1 MKDLSMRDKSY
12 RWLWLILAISVM
24 MRVGVALYLGDVVDA
39 PELLTD
45 QRSYH
50 TLGARLLEGHG
61 YSFGR
66 DWYPFTPANTPTA
79 HWSFLYSLF
88 VAAIYALSGVHPL
101 AVRVVQGVLGG
112 VLLPWMVYRLAR
124 RVVVPSRSLQGA
136 GGGDQA
142 IPLIAAAIA
151 AIYGYLMLYAATLMT
166 ETFYIVTL
174 LWSLEVGLKVGSH
187 LRDGEKIPA
196 ARALQLGLSLGL
208 AALLRQSILPW
219 VPVLFLWLLWQSWRG
234 RRVGTRPDPLPNPPP
249 MRGREQ
255 HLDGTVGPSRGSPPP
270 MKGKEQ
276 HLGGTVEPS
285 RGSPPPMRGR
295 VGERVG
301 AWIAGL
307 KALGLAGLVLVACIL
322 PWTYRNYQAYGQ
334 FLLLN
339 SNAGYAMYSAQHPM
353 HGVNFREFDAAPI
366 PEGWWGRPEP
376 ELDRDLMRL
385 GIGFVLDDPVRYF
398 LLSLSRVRAFFEFW
412 PTPDTTLLHNIGRAG
427 SFGLFL
433 PFILYGLYLVI
444 RNPKPETRNSL
455 IFLFVAFYTLL
466 HVLTWAMV
474 RYRLPVD
481 AVLIILAA
489 MALRDL
495 YTRGRGWL
503 STRSRAAVSIHPY
516 AAGSAQRV
524 ESALEE

>member
-1 MKDLSMRDKSY
+1 MKGLSMRDKSY
-12 RWLWLILAISVM
+12 RWLWLILAISVV

-50 TLGARLLEGHG
+50 ALGVRLLEGHG
-61 YSFGR
+61 YSFDRG
-66 DWYPFTPANTPTA
+66 WYPFTPANTPTA
-79 HWSFLYSLF
+79 HWSFLYPLF
-88 VAAIYALSGVHPL
+88 VAAVYALFGVHPL
-101 AVRVVQGVLGG
+101 AVRVVQAVLGG
-112 VLLPWMVYRLAR
+112 VLLPWMIYRLAR
-124 RVVVPSRSLQGA
+124 QIVVLPSPPDPLSPTLGKGE
-136 GGGDQA
+136 GGQA

-151 AIYGYLMLYAATLMT
+151 AIYGYLILYAATLMT
-166 ETFYIVTL
+166 ETFYIVVL
-174 LWSLEVGLKVGSH
+174 LWSLEVGLKVGSR
-187 LRDGEKIPA
+187 LRDGKKIFTA
-196 ARALQLGLSLGL
+196 LALQLGLSLGL

-219 VPVLFLWLLWQSWRG
+219 VPVLYLWLLWQSWRG
-234 RRVGTRPDPLPNPPP
+234 RRVGTRPDPLPSPPP
-249 MRGREQ
+249 MRKR
-255 HLDGTVGPSRGSPPP
+255 
-270 MKGKEQ
+270 EQ

-285 RGSPPPMRGR
+285 RGNPPLHRGR
-295 VGERVG
+295 AGEGVG

-307 KALGLAGLVLVACIL
+307 KTLGLASLVLVACIL
-322 PWTYRNYQAYGQ
+322 PWTYRNHQAYGQ

-353 HGVNFREFDAAPI
+353 HGVNFREFEAAPI

-385 GIGFVLDDPVRYF
+385 GIGFVLDDPGRYF
-398 LLSLSRVRAFFEFW
+398 LLCLSRTRAFFEFW
-412 PTPDTTLLHNIGRAG
+412 PTPGTTLLHNIGRAG

-444 RNPKPETRNSL
+444 RNSKPETRNPKPETRNSL
-455 IFLFVAFYTLL
+455 LFLFVAFYTLL

-489 MALRDL
+489 MALLDL
-495 YTRGRGWL
+495 YTRGRRWF
-503 STRSRAAVSIHPY
+503 SPRSRAAVSIHPY
-516 AAGSAQRV
+516 AAGSAQQVERV
-524 ESALEE
+524 LEE

>member
-12 RWLWLILAISVM
+12 RWLWLILAISVL
-24 MRVGVALYLGDVVDA
+24 MRIGVALYLGDVVDA
-39 PELLTD
+39 PQFLTD

-50 TLGARLLEGHG
+50 ALGVRLLEGHG
-61 YSFGR
+61 YSFDRG
-66 DWYPFTPANTPTA
+66 WYPFTPANTPTA
-79 HWSFLYSLF
+79 HWSFLYPLF
-88 VAAIYALSGVHPL
+88 VAAVYALFGVHPL
-101 AVRVVQGVLGG
+101 AVRVVQAVLGG

-124 RVVVPSRSLQGA
+124 RVVAPPLSPQAPLSLQGK
-136 GGGDQA
+136 GGGGQA
-142 IPLIAAAIA
+142 VPLIAAAIA

-166 ETFYIVTL
+166 ETFYIVAL
-174 LWSLEVGLKVGSH
+174 LWSLEIGLKVGSR
-187 LRDGEKIPA
+187 LRDGQEIPITLT
-196 ARALQLGLSLGL
+196 LQLGLCLGL

-219 VPVLFLWLLWQSWRG
+219 VPMLYLWLLWQSWRG
-234 RRVGTRPDPLPNPPP
+234 KRLTPAIHTLAV
-249 MRGREQ
+249 
-255 HLDGTVGPSRGSPPP
+255 
-270 MKGKEQ
+270 
-276 HLGGTVEPS
+276 
-285 RGSPPPMRGR
+285 
-295 VGERVG
+295 
-301 AWIAGL
+301 AGFVIL
-307 KALGLAGLVLVACIL
+307 ACIL
-322 PWTYRNYQAYGQ
+322 PWTYRNYRVYDQ

-366 PEGWWGRPEP
+366 PEEWWGRPEP

-385 GIGFVLDDPVRYF
+385 GIQFVLDDPPRYF

-412 PTPDTTLLHNIGRAG
+412 PTPNTTLLHNIGRVG
-427 SFGLFL
+427 SFGILL

-444 RNPKPETRNSL
+444 RNSQLATRNSL

-489 MALRDL
+489 TALRDL
-495 YTRGRGWL
+495 YTRGRGWF
-503 STRSRAAVSIHPY
+503 SPRSRASVSIHPY